1 MLLILILTSGF
12 ASVSTTL
19 ILSGNINFAF
29 NSSDFNVYFSKAIEN
44 GEENNSLIKDSTNIA
59 FVKDMSMKGEKYVLQ
74 YVVTNG
80 SRNYDAGV
88 EINCTESNEYLK
100 ITNDFDTENLLA
112 AKASRNGELT
122 VEVLKPY
129 AGTETESKK
138 DVEVTCTIVARP
150 LERDS
155 AATDPEP
162 EPIVCTLDNPA
173 VYEKGAW
180 KLTDNDCS
188 EGISNGDLITLSTE
202 SFYVYDISGDNVKA
216 LAKYRLN
223 AGSNCPDIRYCYG
236 SDPSYNGGLQDV
248 NAINMV
254 MRNSTAKSYSSSY
267 KNVLNNMG
275 GNVTTGRLMTKS
287 EMVALG
293 CDASADTC
301 TNMPEYISLANNWW
315 LSDSHSSSADYYYA
329 YGNNTLFQGTERTTG
344 VRPVIEL
351 SKSLF
356 D

>member
-155 AATDPEP
+155 AATDSEPGVTDPTDPTEPTVPTEPIEPDPEP

-173 VYEKGAW
+173 VYEKGA
-180 KLTDNDCS
+180 
-188 EGISNGDLITLSTE
+188 
-202 SFYVYDISGDNVKA
+202 
-216 LAKYRLN
+216 
-223 AGSNCPDIRYCYG
+223 
-236 SDPSYNGGLQDV
+236 
-248 NAINMV
+248 
-254 MRNSTAKSYSSSY
+254 
-267 KNVLNNMG
+267 
-275 GNVTTGRLMTKS
+275 
-287 EMVALG
+287 
-293 CDASADTC
+293 
-301 TNMPEYISLANNWW
+301 
-315 LSDSHSSSADYYYA
+315 
-329 YGNNTLFQGTERTTG
+329 
-344 VRPVIEL
+344 
-351 SKSLF
+351 
-356 D
+356 